1 METRHKAVFVSL
13 YHNTIT
19 TQGVPMQ
26 YEQLQGTLTIN
37 GYSVELSMEMLED
50 IARKLPDEKHYTP
63 LLSILGRS
71 NNPEIRENVAL
82 SAYPDQETIE
92 RLANDPSFEVVSTLL
107 NNRRIKEQI
116 PEATLLKI
124 MERNDISLM
133 IEIAKNVDDY
143 EKCDICKLIKILS
156 KHPNA
161 KVRFELLNGRHG
173 QFAKTIAAKL
183 VNDPVA
189 EIARKAKELLKE
201 D

>member
-1 METRHKAVFVSL
+1 
-13 YHNTIT
+13 
-19 TQGVPMQ
+19 MQ